1 MNPRLLLCAALLT
14 ALPVLSQTEAQA
26 VPKGQAAAIQAPPK
40 PEATLPEMRVEC
52 TAAARAA
59 DLMGQHGCVAGRVS
73 RITYTRSGAVHISLC
88 AARSKCSFHAV
99 ALARDRGTVGDLS
112 DLRGKIV
119 AVVGDVTD
127 YRGHPQIRV
136 KNREQL
142 QVAAGEPPAEF
153 DAAQASAKGVPVVK
167 RSYRAW

>member
-1 MNPRLLLCAALLT
+1 
-14 ALPVLSQTEAQA
+14 
-26 VPKGQAAAIQAPPK
+26 
-40 PEATLPEMRVEC
+40 
-52 TAAARAA
+52 
-59 DLMGQHGCVAGRVS
+59 
-73 RITYTRSGAVHISLC
+73 
-88 AARSKCSFHAV
+88 V